1 MNATTPITNLIS
13 KFLLLNLLLINSSL
27 ILASSES
34 NPESPESAITVIG
47 LGRLG
52 LCTALCFEKAGY
64 QVLGVDLSSNY
75 VAALNHKTFTTNEP
89 LTEEYLKNSLNF
101 KATTALD
108 HALDFS
114 DIYFIV
120 VDTPSG
126 AYEAYDHAKLSRLL
140 SSINQRKIKN
150 KHIVICCTIF
160 PGYIKNVATL
170 LLKDCENCSISYN
183 PEFIA
188 QGNIIAN
195 FQQPD
200 MILIGEGSK
209 AAGDHLEAIYR
220 KLCLN
225 TPIISR
231 MSAASAEI
239 TKLAVNCFVTTKI
252 SYANM
257 IGEIADN
264 TPDAN
269 KFDIL
274 KAVGA
279 DSRVGSKYLVPGYGF
294 GGPCFPRDNRALG
307 AYAKQIGIEP
317 LIPTATDSANKLH
330 AQYMADKLIKRNLDS
345 YIFEDVNYKDN
356 CPVIIIEES
365 QKLAVAEIL
374 AKRGCHVLIR
384 DHAAVIAE
392 VKEKY
397 GVLFNY
403 EIK

>member
-1 MNATTPITNLIS
+1 MKTIILTFKQIY
-13 KFLLLNLLLINSSL
+13 KFLLLSLLLINHNL
-27 ILASSES
+27 ILANTET
-34 NPESPESAITVIG
+34 PDSAITVIG

-52 LCTALCFEKAGY
+52 LCTALCFENSGY
-64 QVLGVDLSSNY
+64 QVLGVDLSPSY
-75 VAALNHKTFTTNEP
+75 VETLNNKTFTTNEP
-89 LTEEYLKNSLNF
+89 LTEEYLKKSINF
-101 KATTALD
+101 KATTSLDQALN
-108 HALDFS
+108 FS

-120 VDTPSG
+120 IDTPSG

-140 SSINQRKIKN
+140 SNINLRKIKD
-150 KHIVICCTIF
+150 KHIVICCTVF

-188 QGNIIAN
+188 QGSIIAN
-195 FQQPD
+195 FQRPD

-209 AAGDHLEAIYR
+209 AAGDRLEAIYR

-231 MSAASAEI
+231 MSSASAEI

-269 KFDIL
+269 KLDIL

-279 DSRVGSKYLVPGYGF
+279 DSRVGSKYLAPGYGF

-317 LIPTATDSANKLH
+317 LIPTATDNTNKLH
-330 AQYMADKLIKRNLDS
+330 AQYMADQLIKKS
-345 YIFEDVNYKDN
+345 PSCYIFEDVNYKDN

-374 AKRGCHVLIR
+374 AKRGYNVLIR
-384 DHAAVIAE
+384 DRAAVISE

-397 GVLFNY
+397 GILFNY
-403 EIK
+403 ESK

>member
-1 MNATTPITNLIS
+1 MKAINLIS
-13 KFLLLNLLLINSSL
+13 KILLLNLSIIGHNSL
-27 ILASSES
+27 ILTNSITPDT
-34 NPESPESAITVIG
+34 NITVIG

-64 QVLGVDLSSNY
+64 QVLGVDLSPNY
-75 VAALNHKTFTTNEP
+75 VDSLNNKIFTTNEP
-89 LTEEYLKNSLNF
+89 LTEEYLKKSINF
-101 KATTALD
+101 KATTSLDKALE
-108 HALDFS
+108 FS

-126 AYEAYDHAKLSRLL
+126 TYEAYDHAKLSRLL
-140 SSINQRKIKN
+140 SNINQHKVKN

-160 PGYIKNVATL
+160 PGYIKNIASL

-188 QGNIIAN
+188 QGSIITN
-195 FQQPD
+195 FQHPD

-209 AAGDHLEAIYR
+209 AAGDRLEAIYR
-220 KLCLN
+220 QLCLN

-231 MSAASAEI
+231 MSSASAEI

-257 IGEIADN
+257 ISEIADN
-264 TPDAN
+264 TTDAN

-274 KAVGA
+274 KAIGA
-279 DSRVGSKYLVPGYGF
+279 DSRIGSKYLAPGYGF

-307 AYAKQIGIEP
+307 AYAKQLGIEP
-317 LIPTATDSANKLH
+317 LIPIATDSTNKLH
-330 AQYMADKLIKRNLDS
+330 AQYMANQLIKKNS
-345 YIFEDVNYKDN
+345 NCYVFEDVNYKNN

-374 AKRGCHVLIR
+374 AKHGHNVLICDR
-384 DHAAVIAE
+384 AAVISE

-397 GVLFNY
+397 GNLFNY
-403 EIK
+403 ENK